1 MRFLI
6 PFAHRKPKKCRAPD
20 RDAMYLLRM
29 SLKARWLVGSFVAL
43 GVSIAAYRCMR
54 STCSQQ
60 SVRVTTKQA
69 ESVKPPKD
77 AKRRASAE
85 IAEEIASSP
94 RAILS
99 RAWFDRYPEKATEE
113 FTVQIFFAGGE
124 GFYRRGS
131 MYRTS
136 FEFFDFERRGN
147 QLDMTLLQDKKSK
160 TSGFE
165 VKACDEKPPFDLCLT
180 IKDPLLGPK
189 QLYGFAYE
197 DDDSLVVRIKRESAL
212 QMPTGPR

>member
-1 MRFLI
+1 
-6 PFAHRKPKKCRAPD
+6 
-20 RDAMYLLRM
+20 MYLLHM

-54 STCSQQ
+54 SACTKPSA
-60 SVRVTTKQA
+60 SVVTEQV
-69 ESVKPPKD
+69 ESMQPPK
-77 AKRRASAE
+77 ATKRRALAE

-99 RAWFDRYPEKATEE
+99 RAWFDRYPEKANEE
-113 FTVQIFFAGGE
+113 FTVEVFFAGGT

-131 MYRTS
+131 MYRTN

-147 QLDMTLLQDKKSK
+147 QLDMTLLQDKKTK

-165 VKACDEKPPFDLCLT
+165 VKVCDDKPPFDLCLT
-180 IKDPLLGPK
+180 MKDPLLGPK

-197 DDDSLVVRIKRESAL
+197 DDESLVLRIKRESAL
-212 QMPTGPR
+212 QMSNSAR